1 MDCSFV
7 LFRKVMMLEKLDGGN
22 KPCAK
27 VLPRKETL
35 DLMIPPPPTPEDEK
49 GGDQTKEGADESS
62 CYLGSRQPGH
72 TRRTGRLRFATPVE
86 RRLRGAA
93 RGTFREELNQANEE
107 LVLRLDRLREEFT
120 RIHTKLQNEHLAI
133 SSQLHKCQVE
143 LEQHLAESQERRDRL
158 NRALE
163 EKELKESQVGVI
175 TMAIEQLFSR
185 TAMMDATDIKF
196 APVRGDKG
204 ESRLEESR
212 ANSRSTEREMFKQI
226 IERVEDLQE
235 MHATAQLSRE
245 KQKEE
250 ETLFDEGGFMDR
262 IKFVYQRG
270 DDDGVS
276 RRDTDGLGAGN
287 STLKG
292 RPTDPNLSAGSSKKI
307 SGDSPGNTAMRKEN
321 ERTQLL
327 WKTLIQAIP
336 LAEAA
341 ELFQSKGHEP
351 PTEQEL
357 MDLRTNT
364 LAHVRQ
370 KTSGRR
376 QFMKS
381 ALKNKAA
388 KGQTKRFLNNEMVT
402 VGKKDKYL
410 HSGGESAE
418 DKAKT
423 SVELYIIGI
432 GRGGRH
438 AVKVAMHEKK
448 KGPMSNKHHK

>member
-1 MDCSFV
+1 MKVSTKAELCWQLSSLLGEETQAAEVLKQLSFEELLELVQELGEEPQDLSASWSVLRSPLAVPPSCGPDEYVNVCAWCSAS
-7 LFRKVMMLEKLDGGN
+7 R
-22 KPCAK
+22 
-27 VLPRKETL
+27 VLPF
-35 DLMIPPPPTPEDEK
+35 DLRSNFVCEDA
-49 GGDQTKEGADESS
+49 GFS
-62 CYLGSRQPGH
+62 C
-72 TRRTGRLRFATPVE
+72 A
-86 RRLRGAA
+86 
-93 RGTFREELNQANEE
+93 
-107 LVLRLDRLREEFT
+107 
-120 RIHTKLQNEHLAI
+120 
-133 SSQLHKCQVE
+133 
-143 LEQHLAESQERRDRL
+143 
-158 NRALE
+158 
-163 EKELKESQVGVI
+163 SQVGSDD
-175 TMAIEQLFSR
+175 EGDDGDLFSN
-185 TAMMDATDIKF
+185 
-196 APVRGDKG
+196 VCSWCGDERLLPFDLG
-204 ESRLEESR
+204 EGFVCQDVGLEC
-212 ANSRSTEREMFKQI
+212 
-226 IERVEDLQE
+226 
-235 MHATAQLSRE
+235 
-245 KQKEE
+245 
-250 ETLFDEGGFMDR
+250 
-262 IKFVYQRG
+262 
-270 DDDGVS
+270 
-276 RRDTDGLGAGN
+276 DGLGLEGEHELFANLCCSCGACRELPFELGEDFLCGDVGFECDEKLYQN
-287 STLKG
+287 ECTNCGAVRMCPFSLPDFLCDRCG
-292 RPTDPNLSAGSSKKI
+292 GTDAPKRFEELALPEGPAEEEPDD
-307 SGDSPGNTAMRKEN
+307 GLTTEEREAMRKEN